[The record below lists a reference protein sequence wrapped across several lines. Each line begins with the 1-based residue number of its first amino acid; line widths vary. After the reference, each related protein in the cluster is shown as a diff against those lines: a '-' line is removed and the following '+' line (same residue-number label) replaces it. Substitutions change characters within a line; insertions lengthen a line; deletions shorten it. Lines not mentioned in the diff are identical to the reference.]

1 MMQKRTLREA
11 AARCSLWVR
20 SRVRGHRAACEQ
32 FQWRPHPSDPP
43 SGLTSPLSLLKPW
56 VRVLLILLHC
66 DQQPQRG
73 LIGVGEVKNEGIQH
87 WRVGGGGQGGNV
99 VVGKHKQRR
108 SWPRLRRPCKIVFLE
123 VRALHKF

>member
-73 LIGVGEVKNEGIQH
+73 SIGVSELKNEDIPALE
-87 WRVGGGGQGGNV
+87 GGGG
-99 VVGKHKQRR
+99 
-108 SWPRLRRPCKIVFLE
+108 
-123 VRALHKF
+123 VRGATWL